1 MSFYGSPRP
10 HPLTPLFTTLAQEGP
25 KLFNALEGGVT
36 PILPHSELKAM
47 GYTVAAYPL
56 TLLSAGAKA
65 MKQSLQLLKEGKST
79 DPMILEFQELQRIL
93 GFPEYDLES
102 NRYKAPPTPPSP

>member
-1 MSFYGSPRP
+1 M
-10 HPLTPLFTTLAQEGP
+10 QEGP

-65 MKQSLQLLKEGKST
+65 MKQSLQLLKEGKPT
-79 DPMILEFQELQRIL
+79 DSMVLDFLELQRIV
-93 GFPEYDLES
+93 GFPEYNLES
-102 NRYKAPPTPPSP
+102 NRYKPATPPTPSSGEQI